1 MEEKTMT
8 DLIIRERYAAKI
20 QSYVGKQLIKVITG
34 QRRVGKSYILRQTMA
49 HIRQLDAEAHIIYVD
64 KENMKFADIK
74 AAEDLNRYVHQNTKQ
89 GVVNYV
95 FIDEIQEIAQF
106 EKAMRSLLAEECYDL
121 YCTGSNA
128 YMLSSELSTFLAGR
142 YIEIPVTTLSYAEFL
157 QFHQLDDTTQSL
169 QHYLKYGGL
178 PYLKHLALTDE
189 VVFGYLKSVYNTIL
203 YRDVVNRNAIRN
215 TVFLEM
221 LILFLADN
229 TGNLFSAKK
238 ISDFL
243 KAQQVNITVTQVIAY
258 LGHLAAAFLVRRV
271 GRMDVVGKKLFE
283 IGEKVYFEDLGLR
296 HAVFEYRLTDIGKIM
311 ENAVYKHLLY
321 EGFEVKIGQLGQAEV
336 DFVGKRN
343 GEYLY
348 VQVCYLLQDEA
359 TVQREFGNL
368 EKISDNYPKMVVSMD
383 EFSGNTHNGIRHV
396 HLREFLKM
404 EF

>member
-1 MEEKTMT
+1 ME

-20 QSYVGKQLIKVITG
+20 QPYVGKQLIKVITG

-64 KENMKFADIK
+64 KESMAFAAIK
-74 AAEDLNRYVHQNTKQ
+74 TAEDLNSYVHQNAKQ
-89 GVVNYV
+89 GVANYV

-106 EKAMRSLLAEECYDL
+106 ERAMRSLLGEARYDL

-142 YIEIPVTTLSYAEFL
+142 HIEIPVTTLSYTEFL
-157 QFHQLDDTTQSL
+157 QFHQLNDTAQSL

-178 PYLKHLALTDE
+178 PYLKHLTLTDE
-189 VVFGYLKSVYNTIL
+189 VVFGYLKNVYNTIL

-215 TVFLEM
+215 MAFLET

-229 TGNLFSAKK
+229 TGHLFSAKK

-243 KAQQVNITVTQVIAY
+243 KAQQTNIPVTQVIAY
-258 LGHLAAAFLVRRV
+258 LNHLAAAFLVHRV
-271 GRMDVVGKKLFE
+271 GRVNVMGKKLFE
-283 IGEKVYFEDLGLR
+283 VGEKVYFEDLGLR
-296 HAVFEYRLTDIGKIM
+296 HAIFEYRLADIGKIM

-321 EGFEVKIGQLGQAEV
+321 DGFDVKVGQLGQAEV

-368 EKISDNYPKMVVSMD
+368 EKINDNYPKMVVSMD
-383 EFSGNTHNGIRHV
+383 EFSGNTHNGIQHV
-396 HLREFLKM
+396 HLRNFLKM
-404 EF
+404 EL